1 MTTTLVLGV
10 GNILLRDEGAG
21 IQVIQYLQ
29 RQHSM
34 PPDVTCLDGGTL
46 SFTLLAPIATATQLI
61 VVDAAEL
68 AAQPGTVRTFVDTAM
83 DAFLGSRG
91 RSGHAVGLKD
101 LLDILRLT
109 DSLPRRRA
117 LVGIQPQVLAW
128 GDRLS
133 QAVAAAIPQAA
144 QRVLDLIHGWRQPGS
159 SRVGSLSAHATM

>member
-10 GNILLRDEGAG
+10 GNTLLRDEGAG
-21 IQVIQYLQ
+21 IHVIQYLQ
-29 RQHSM
+29 RQQPM

-46 SFTLLAPIATATQLI
+46 SFTLLAPLAAATHLI

-68 AAQPGTVRTFVDTAM
+68 GAQPGTVHTFVDTAM
-83 DAFLGSRG
+83 DTFLGSRG

-109 DSLPRRRA
+109 DSLPCRRA
-117 LVGIQPQVLAW
+117 LVGIQPQILAW

-133 QAVAAAIPQAA
+133 QAVTAVIPQAT
-144 QRVLDLIHGWRQPGS
+144 QRVLDLIHGWR
-159 SRVGSLSAHATM
+159 

>member
-1 MTTTLVLGV
+1 MTTTLILGV
-10 GNILLRDEGAG
+10 GNTLLRDEGAG

-29 RQHSM
+29 RRHPM

-46 SFTLLAPIATATQLI
+46 SFTLLTPLVAATHLI

-68 AAQPGTVRTFVDTAM
+68 GAQPGTVHTFVDTAM
-83 DAFLGSRG
+83 DIFLGSRG

-109 DSLPRRRA
+109 GSLPRRRA
-117 LVGIQPQVLAW
+117 LVGIQPQVLGW

-144 QRVLDLIHGWRQPGS
+144 QRVLDLIHGWR
-159 SRVGSLSAHATM
+159 

>member
-1 MTTTLVLGV
+1 MTTTLILGI
-10 GNILLRDEGAG
+10 GNTLLQDEGAG

-29 RQHSM
+29 RRQPM

-46 SFTLLAPIATATQLI
+46 SFTLLAPIAAATQLI

-91 RSGHAVGLKD
+91 HSGHAVGLKD

-109 DSLPRRRA
+109 GSLPRRRA

-133 QAVAAAIPQAA
+133 QAVAGVIPQAA
-144 QRVLDLIHGWRQPGS
+144 QRVLDLVHGWRQPSS
-159 SRVGSLSAHATM
+159 SRVGSLSAHAIM

>member
-10 GNILLRDEGAG
+10 GNTLLQDEGAG

-29 RQHSM
+29 RHYVL

-46 SFTLLAPIATATQLI
+46 SFTLLASIATATQLI

-68 AAQPGTVRTFVDTAM
+68 AAHPGTVRAFVDTAM
-83 DAFLGSRG
+83 DAFMISRG

-109 DSLPRRRA
+109 DSLPYRRA
-117 LVGIQPQVLAW
+117 LVGIQPQILAW

-133 QAVAAAIPQAA
+133 QTVADVVPQAA
-144 QRVLDLIHGWRQPGS
+144 RRVLDLIDDWRPPVCQTAGGYS
-159 SRVGSLSAHATM
+159 